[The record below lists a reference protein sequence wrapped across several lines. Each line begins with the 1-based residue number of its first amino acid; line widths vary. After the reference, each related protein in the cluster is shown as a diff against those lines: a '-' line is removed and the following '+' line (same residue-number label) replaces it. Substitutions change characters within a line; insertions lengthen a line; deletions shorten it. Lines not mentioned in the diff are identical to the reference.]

1 MVVRLH
7 ILPFFGRKKVLRI
20 RRSDIQKWMNHY
32 FEIVD
37 DDGNE
42 EYSYGSRLRYL
53 SVLKSIFHYGFTNW
67 RYWRRIRQTNK
78 KYQ

>member
-1 MVVRLH
+1 
-7 ILPFFGRKKVLRI
+7 
-20 RRSDIQKWMNHY
+20 MNHY